1 MVAPMVT
8 VTVTA
13 MIAITVASVA
23 AITITI
29 TITVVAMG
37 MAARRIVPGAV
48 AVACVATTV
57 ARLRACRP
65 ILAIPVPLT
74 QRRRLAGFRF
84 GPLRTRLLAAEIVL
98 PPLGRGV
105 RLLLAQVELQ
115 RVRCGHEPRFLQ
127 LAAAVAGVATSGA
140 LVSRQRLEAE
150 LRPGPTGRG
159 RGEHVL
165 RVVFAAL
172 HKAAALWEARLQP
185 SIGTGGGVSDACAWQ
200 DTTGTHLELLDLAIA
215 AQALHHHRL
224 VRVWVQDALHCCL
237 VPPGHAIEHVLQ
249 HRLWY
254 ASVLSGSSLY
264 GRQCCQPQARR
275 GERASTRTAYTP

>member
-1 MVAPMVT
+1 MATTLSRPMHNATCPPLRPVVNGGSHSRIDPARVGRRLRFTVAVVTTRLAVPTVAVTVTVTVTVTSMVAPMITVT
-8 VTVTA
+8 VTVTITA
-13 MIAITVASVA
+13 MIAITVASMA
-23 AITITI
+23 AITVTITI

-98 PPLGRGV
+98 PPLGRGL

-115 RVRCGHEPRFLQ
+115 RVRCGHEPRFLH
-127 LAAAVAGVATSGA
+127 LAAAVAGVTTSGA

-185 SIGTGGGVSDACAWQ
+185 S
-200 DTTGTHLELLDLAIA
+200 
-215 AQALHHHRL
+215 
-224 VRVWVQDALHCCL
+224 
-237 VPPGHAIEHVLQ
+237 
-249 HRLWY
+249 
-254 ASVLSGSSLY
+254 
-264 GRQCCQPQARR
+264 ARE
-275 GERASTRTAYTP
+275 GE

>member
-1 MVAPMVT
+1 MAVVTTRLAVPTVAVTVTVTVTVTSMVAPMVT

-57 ARLRACRP
+57 ARLRACP
-65 ILAIPVPLT
+65 ILAIPMPLT

-127 LAAAVAGVATSGA
+127 LAAAVAGVTTRGA

-150 LRPGPTGRG
+150 LRPGPTGWR

-165 RVVFAAL
+165 RVIFAAL

-185 SIGTGGGVSDACAWQ
+185 S
-200 DTTGTHLELLDLAIA
+200 
-215 AQALHHHRL
+215 
-224 VRVWVQDALHCCL
+224 
-237 VPPGHAIEHVLQ
+237 
-249 HRLWY
+249 
-254 ASVLSGSSLY
+254 
-264 GRQCCQPQARR
+264 ARE
-275 GERASTRTAYTP
+275 GE